1 MKTPEVV
8 KSDPDFVS
16 GIELPKQSFCVY
28 LVFLQKRKILRYYAF
43 WNEKLLFNGSNFKPK
58 HKEASFEA
66 MLELLTLLTLRMSDK
81 PRKYFKK
88 YTKAQHL
95 WCCSMA
101 CEEISRY
108 LSLIKDSTTAY
119 NYFKMNFSN

>member
-16 GIELPKQSFCVY
+16 GIELPKQNFCVY
-28 LVFLQKRKILRYYAF
+28 LVLIPTGKTLKYFAF
-43 WNEKLLFNGSNFKPK
+43 WNGKLLFRGSNFKTK
-58 HKEASFEA
+58 QKGESLEA

-108 LSLIKDSTTAY
+108 LSLINDSTTAY